1 MIHQDAI
8 EQAVERQLEIERK
21 AAAWDMLVADLREKG
36 NTDAQALLNW
46 MPAIQ
51 IAERGAAGGPRAT
64 A

>member
-46 MPAIQ
+46 MQALQ
-51 IAERGAAGGPRAT
+51 VAARCTHG
-64 A
+64 

>member
-46 MPAIQ
+46 MQALQ
-51 IAERGAAGGPRAT
+51 VAARCARV
-64 A
+64 